1 MPQGTE
7 VSYEAGQGKSGMTE
21 RDYRPGSGGVKDN
34 VWDELDEAARQ
45 GRGGRTARKE
55 AAPEEVGQ
63 PGSGGVKDNV
73 RDELAESQESL
84 EAKGRALRRKG
95 ELKTHAVLPRANGGW
110 KVQAEGAG
118 RASSVHRTKP
128 EAVAAGKEF
137 ARRQAPSQLLVY
149 KKDGLEVHEE
159 QTYG

>member
-1 MPQGTE
+1 MPE
-7 VSYEAGQGKSGMTE
+7 L
-21 RDYRPGSGGVKDN
+21 DHRPGSGGVKDN
-34 VWDELDEAARQ
+34 VRDELDEAARQ

-84 EAKGRALRRKG
+84 EAQGRALRRKG
-95 ELKTHAVLPRANGGW
+95 ELKTHAVLPRADGGW

-118 RASSVHRTKP
+118 RTSSVHRTKP
-128 EAVAAGKEF
+128 EAVAAAKEK
-137 ARRQAPSQLLVY
+137 ARGQRPSQVLVY
-149 KKDGLEVHEE
+149 KKDGLELQEE
-159 QTYG
+159 KTYG